1 MKNAI
6 MYYYNIKL
14 EEVHQNQKCYWFN
27 YEQKLYEFYK
37 FQTINIQE
45 LIDLINILLKNNVP
59 CHIPQMNIHKTY
71 TTIINNEN
79 YILLE
84 VNEKSKEHI
93 ILNDIYEL
101 YKISDIKKP
110 ENRKDWYTLWTSKID
125 YLELQLTE
133 FGKKYP
139 LLRKSFPYFC
149 GLAENAIQLLEK
161 VNVTEYKIN
170 HYRIKKDEKL
180 IDFFNPLNMFIDLK
194 TRDISEYIKN
204 NKNHI
209 SSIEE
214 IKYIINKFK
223 LNSEDIKLLFARV
236 MFPNYYFD
244 TFEEII
250 AKEKDEQAIIK
261 HIESIESNEHLLKII
276 YKCVRELTQLPNI
289 DWLSS

>member
-6 MYYYNIKL
+6 TYYYNIKI

-27 YEQKLYEFYK
+27 YNQKLYELYK
-37 FQTINIQE
+37 VQTINVKE
-45 LIDLINILLKNNVP
+45 LLEIVNLLLKNRIP
-59 CHIPQMNIHKTY
+59 CHIPQMNILKSY
-71 TTIINNEN
+71 TTLINNET
-79 YILLE
+79 YILLQI
-84 VNEKSKEHI
+84 NEKSKEHI
-93 ILNDIYEL
+93 IFNDIYSL

-110 ENRKDWYTLWTSKID
+110 ENKKDWYTLWTSKID

-161 VNVTEYKIN
+161 INVTEYKIN
-170 HYRIKKDEKL
+170 HYRIQNDEKL
-180 IDFFNPLNMFIDLK
+180 IDFFNPLNMLIDLK

-204 NKNHI
+204 NRKHI
-209 SSIEE
+209 NNIND
-214 IKYIINKFK
+214 IKYIIAKFK
-223 LNSEDIKLLFARV
+223 LNNEEIKLLFARI

-250 AKEKDEQAIIK
+250 AQEKDEQEIII
-261 HIESIESNEHLLKII
+261 HINNIESIEHLLKSI
-276 YKCVRELTQLPNI
+276 YKYIREITQIPNI
-289 DWLSS
+289 EWLNN